1 MLWSFSI
8 WRALGLVAAT
18 WPFLVLRLIVNLMI
32 AMGTLLAVTIGA
44 FLGWGLAHI
53 VSSWPMD
60 AAAIYGG
67 LFGLVVLGIV
77 LWWIRDYLLYLLTA
91 GHVAALMQAFDG
103 APLPVGKGQV
113 GAALAIVR
121 ERFGEVSLLF
131 VLDQLVKGA
140 VRAVTRL
147 IDWLTD
153 LVGLPGLSGFV
164 RLVDT
169 VIRLSTNFIDELVL
183 ARQIRIASSDPWTT
197 ARESIVLYAQNAP
210 AILRNAVW
218 LMLFRWVLTVALFVI
233 LLSPAAAFVY
243 VVPGETAGWT
253 LAFALLLAV
262 ALQRALI
269 DPFCI
274 AALMQVYFAEI
285 EGQRPNPD
293 WDDKLAE
300 VSRPFRDLINRGR
313 WGFAG

>member
-1 MLWSFSI
+1 MLWSFSL
-8 WRALGLVAAT
+8 WRSIGLVGRT
-18 WPFLVLRLIVNLMI
+18 WPFLVLRLVVNLMM
-32 AMGTLLAVTIGA
+32 AMGAVLAVAIGSV
-44 FLGWGLAHI
+44 LGWGLGHI
-53 VSSWPMD
+53 TSSVPVE
-60 AAAIYGG
+60 AGTIYGG
-67 LFGLVVLGIV
+67 LLGFVVLAVV
-77 LWWIRDYLLYLLTA
+77 LWWIRGYLLYLLTA
-91 GHVAALMQAFDG
+91 GHVAALTQAFDG
-103 APLPVGKGQV
+103 TPLPPGRGQV
-113 GAALAIVR
+113 TAALAIVR
-121 ERFGEVSLLF
+121 DRFGEVSLLF

-183 ARQIRIASSDPWTT
+183 ARQIRIGSGDPWTT

-218 LMLFRWVLTVALFVI
+218 LMLFRWLLTLVLFAL

-243 VVPGETAGWT
+243 VVPGEAAGWT
-253 LAFALLLAV
+253 LAFALILAV

-274 AALMQVYFAEI
+274 ATLMQVYFSEI

-300 VSRPFRDLINRGR
+300 ASKSFRALIDRGR
-313 WGFAG
+313 EGFAA